1 MNVAAGLRREVAE
14 ALDRR
19 AERRWERAA
28 EMAGRVDLATLE
40 TLRVR
45 GRSLRSRIDRA
56 LHLVEARL
64 SQPDEG
70 AGRVPLPLH
79 ADWAWRPEPWA
90 GPVSPK
96 GHAAAA
102 DGTPIS
108 ADTKLFHD
116 CPLAECSLRQ
126 VRNIGAE
133 DGAPFAVALDV
144 LAFEG
149 SFLSLAVEL
158 PDEGSDGLKR
168 RHVVTV
174 TLDAVAERATDFF
187 ARLNV
192 RHGPNTE
199 QLVLEGTLGDGAV
212 EVEFDLGYS
221 AIEAGMVTRAWVDLI
236 LEEPAMNRVL
246 FRDVTL
252 SRRPRAEL

>member
-1 MNVAAGLRREVAE
+1 MTVAAGLRREVAE

-28 EMAGRVDLATLE
+28 EMAGTLDLSALE
-40 TLRVR
+40 SLRVR
-45 GRSLRSRIDRA
+45 ARSLRSRLDRA

-64 SQPDEG
+64 SQPDDET
-70 AGRVPLPLH
+70 GRVPLPLH
-79 ADWAWRPEPWA
+79 ADWAWRPAAWA
-90 GPVSPK
+90 GPVAPK
-96 GHAAAA
+96 GHAAAG
-102 DGTPIS
+102 DGTEIS
-108 ADTKLFHD
+108 PDTKLFHD

-126 VRNIGAE
+126 VRNTRPE
-133 DGAPFAVALDV
+133 DGAPYAVALDV
-144 LAFEG
+144 LGFEG

-158 PDEGSDGLKR
+158 PPDGSDGLKR
-168 RHVVTV
+168 RHVVAV
-174 TLDAVAERATDFF
+174 TLDPVAEQPLEFF

-199 QLVLEGTLGDGAV
+199 QFVLEGTLGA
-212 EVEFDLGYS
+212 ERLELEFDLGYS
-221 AIEAGMVTRAWVDLI
+221 SIDEGMVTRAWVDLI
-236 LEEPAMNRVL
+236 LESPAMNRVL